1 MRRSD
6 RWAFA
11 VLGVGVAATLGGV
24 QLAAMLDDPPTPL
37 AAESEFCPERPGG
50 AAQSDTGY
58 AESGEPY
65 RGGGPH
71 PVAFNLRYAEVGNVD
86 VPDRWKPGQDGS
98 PPGPQLVACVYQD
111 TSDSR
116 DELREC
122 LYTHSL
128 GSPVDPDKA
137 TKVSLLKAS
146 YIVQLYE
153 AATAK
158 PVARINVPG
167 AESCPAVHE
176 ANDSSGVIFE
186 EPDTKKLRAA
196 LRPHIERSVAV

>member
-11 VLGVGVAATLGGV
+11 VLRVGVAATLGGV
-24 QLAAMLDDPPTPL
+24 QLAAMLDAPPTPL

-50 AAQSDTGY
+50 AARPDTGY

-65 RGGGPH
+65 RGGRPH

-111 TSDSR
+111 TADSR
-116 DELREC
+116 RS
-122 LYTHSL
+122 TRRTTPAASL
-128 GSPVDPDKA
+128 SKNPTPRSFGRPCARTSSAPSRHDTPVDGQAGRDD
-137 TKVSLLKAS
+137 
-146 YIVQLYE
+146 Q
-153 AATAK
+153 
-158 PVARINVPG
+158 
-167 AESCPAVHE
+167 
-176 ANDSSGVIFE
+176 
-186 EPDTKKLRAA
+186 RAGCR
-196 LRPHIERSVAV
+196 LTCSIMLPN